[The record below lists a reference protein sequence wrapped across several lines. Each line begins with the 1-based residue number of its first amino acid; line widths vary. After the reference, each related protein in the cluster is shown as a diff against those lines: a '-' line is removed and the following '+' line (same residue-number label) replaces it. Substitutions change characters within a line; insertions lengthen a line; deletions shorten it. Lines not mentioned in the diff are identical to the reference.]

1 MQEKSIKEIMD
12 IQNDMKLIEK
22 SKNSDKQSYIIQF
35 NKLNNDIINNN
46 IIIDNYNNEKIKY
59 ENIILNIQKENQNL
73 IENNEKLKKELLDI
87 NNNKISNIYS
97 LHDEIK
103 QKEFITEQIRNDYN
117 IIIKQYQ
124 TRQDNL
130 EVENSELINSVTLQ
144 QKEIQKLQNLIDN
157 NSNNNID
164 NINNNNYNNI
174 QYELITLTEKY
185 NLEIEKSEELNRKI
199 QNLIYEKEKN
209 EINNNEEKQR
219 NQQIINNLTLKM
231 NELENKLNNTKT
243 IKIKNYSS
251 NSGFLFSSS
260 DNNNNI
266 ESSSEHHQED
276 NNNNTTTPIILEISQ
291 EEYDQMG
298 RDLQEHRLQS
308 QNLSKLLL
316 KKQSTVLELQAERS
330 ALKSRLIDMQT
341 R

>member
-22 SKNSDKQSYIIQF
+22 SKNSDKQSYIVQF

-124 TRQDNL
+124 TRQENL

-231 NELENKLNNTKT
+231 NELENKLNNNKT

-251 NSGFLFSSS
+251 NSGFLFSS
-260 DNNNNI
+260 NNNNI
-266 ESSSEHHQED
+266 ESSSEHHQDD
-276 NNNNTTTPIILEISQ
+276 NNNNTTTILEISQ

>member
-46 IIIDNYNNEKIKY
+46 IIIDNYNNEKMKY

-185 NLEIEKSEELNRKI
+185 NIEIEKSEELNRKI

>member
-1 MQEKSIKEIMD
+1 MD

-46 IIIDNYNNEKIKY
+46 IIIDNYNNEKMKY

-185 NLEIEKSEELNRKI
+185 NIEIEKSEELNRKI

-276 NNNNTTTPIILEISQ
+276 NNNNTTTILEISQ

-308 QNLSKLLL
+308 QNLSNLLL

>member
-1 MQEKSIKEIMD
+1 MD

-46 IIIDNYNNEKIKY
+46 IIIDNYNNEKMKY

-276 NNNNTTTPIILEISQ
+276 NNNNTTTILEISQ

>member
-46 IIIDNYNNEKIKY
+46 IIIDNYNNEKMKY

>member
-1 MQEKSIKEIMD
+1 MD

-46 IIIDNYNNEKIKY
+46 IIIDNYNNEKMKY

-185 NLEIEKSEELNRKI
+185 NIEIEKSEELNRKI

>member
-185 NLEIEKSEELNRKI
+185 NIEIEKSEELNRKI

-251 NSGFLFSSS
+251 NSGFLFSSN
-260 DNNNNI
+260 NNNNI